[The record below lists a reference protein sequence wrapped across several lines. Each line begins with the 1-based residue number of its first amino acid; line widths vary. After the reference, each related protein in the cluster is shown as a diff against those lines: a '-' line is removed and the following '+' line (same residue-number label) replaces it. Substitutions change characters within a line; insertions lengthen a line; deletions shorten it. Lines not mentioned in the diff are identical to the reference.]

1 MDTTTENHHQSKYRD
16 VEPSLN
22 RYIYKTSTLKA
33 QRILEMRQWEA
44 YNNLEFAVRL
54 YLLVMSE
61 AIPIKFHQLVYLSM
75 NLTRS
80 TSIDMPK

>member
-1 MDTTTENHHQSKYRD
+1 METSTENHHQSKYRD

-61 AIPIKFHQLVYLSM
+61 AMPIKSHQHDCLNM
-75 NLTRS
+75 G
-80 TSIDMPK
+80 